1 MVLYLLSM
9 LGVAVFA
16 ASGALA
22 AGRKNFD
29 LLGVVVIALVT
40 AVGGGTVRDLLLD
53 RHPIFW
59 VKDPSH
65 LTVILA
71 SAALTLAYVRIRKP
85 PLAAL
90 AIADALGLALFT
102 IAGARLA
109 EEKGLPAMTVVV
121 MGTVTG
127 AAGGVLRDVLS
138 GEVPLLFR
146 QTDLYATAAIVGV
159 VLYLAIQR
167 VGVDPESASYIGM
180 AAVTLLRFA
189 AIRWRLRLPVFR
201 VPDEDSTVI

>member
-1 MVLYLLSM
+1 MVLFILSM

-40 AVGGGTVRDLLLD
+40 AVGGGTLRDLLLD

-71 SAALTLAYVRIRKP
+71 SAALTLAYVRFRKP

-90 AIADALGLALFT
+90 AVADAFGLALFT
-102 IAGARLA
+102 ISGAEVA
-109 EEKGLPAMTVVV
+109 EAQGLPWLTVIV

-127 AAGGVLRDVLS
+127 SAGGVLRDVLNR
-138 GEVPLLFR
+138 EVPLLSRQADLFR
-146 QTDLYATAAIVGV
+146 HGCDWRRGPLPR
-159 VLYLAIQR
+159 LAGDQR
-167 VGVDPESASYIGM
+167 QPRSGLLPRYGGGGR
-180 AAVTLLRFA
+180 LLRRFC
-189 AIRWRLRLPVFR
+189 R
-201 VPDEDSTVI
+201 T

>member
-1 MVLYLLSM
+1 MVIYIFSM
-9 LGVAVFA
+9 FGVGVFA

-40 AVGGGTVRDLLLD
+40 AVGGGTLRDLLLD

-59 VKDPSH
+59 VQDPSH

-71 SAALTLAYVRIRKP
+71 SAGLTFVYVRYRKP

-90 AIADALGLALFT
+90 AVADALGLALFT
-102 IAGARLA
+102 ISGAQVA
-109 EEKGLPAMTVVV
+109 EARGLPWLTVVV

-127 AAGGVLRDVLS
+127 SAGGVLRDVLS

-146 QTDLYATAAIVGV
+146 QTDLYATAAIAGV
-159 VLYLAIQR
+159 AFYLALER
-167 VGVDPESASYIGM
+167 VGVRQDVASYLGM
-180 AAVTLLRFA
+180 ASVAALRFA

-201 VPDEDSTVI
+201 VPDDEPKPP